1 MMDINRKKF
10 WVFVAILITCGMGML
25 SSCNEGTEL
34 LEVNGVLE
42 EPVVNKMPEQL
53 EKAFAKSVKVHP
65 FEIMNDTANNV
76 NVSGISELDGG
87 LSTEGFG
94 IMITRNDIST
104 SFTDIRNSRQPQAFY
119 DASANAL
126 WLTSCVMEGT
136 GTNVE
141 QLYKFQFGSNDIAN
155 IEKTIEPYQMQ
166 EEIIEHLRYS
176 VKGEQMTFYG
186 DGEKIVTAQN
196 TVTDMGGLD
205 AEQPIWVG
213 EQISYN
219 LNNGKPRVCF
229 VPGVKFTTGLVLTYV
244 DMPTISASI
253 DYEADGSL
261 TLTDFK
267 VESAGEEKQ

>member
-1 MMDINRKKF
+1 MMDMNRKKF
-10 WVFVAILITCGMGML
+10 WVFAAILITCGMGML

-104 SFTDIRNSRQPQAFY
+104 SFTDIRNSRQPKAFY

-141 QLYKFQFGSNDIAN
+141 QLYKIQFGSNDIAN
-155 IEKTIEPYQMQ
+155 IADTIEPYKMQ
-166 EEIIEHLRYS
+166 QKISEHLKYS
-176 VKGEQMTFYG
+176 VEGDKITFYI
-186 DGEKIVTAQN
+186 DEKEITSATN
-196 TVTDMGGLD
+196 TVKDMGGLD
-205 AEQPIWVG
+205 DEQPIWIG
-213 EQISYN
+213 EQISYD
-219 LNNGKPRVCF
+219 LNNGNPRVCF
-229 VPGVKFTTGLVLTYV
+229 TPGVKFVTGLVLTYD
-244 DMPTISASI
+244 DMPTLSASI
-253 DYEADGSL
+253 QLAEDGSYEL
-261 TLTDFK
+261 SDFK
-267 VESAGEEKQ
+267 VK

>member
-1 MMDINRKKF
+1 MAMNTVI
-10 WVFVAILITCGMGML
+10 
-25 SSCNEGTEL
+25 TEL
-34 LEVNGVLE
+34 QPILTTAFIGVIIAYARYVHNLQQRVAVLE
-42 EPVVNKMPEQL
+42 
-53 EKAFAKSVKVHP
+53 KSIDDMK
-65 FEIMNDTANNV
+65 
-76 NVSGISELDGG
+76 
-87 LSTEGFG
+87 LSIERTTE
-94 IMITRNDIST
+94 
-104 SFTDIRNSRQPQAFY
+104 
-119 DASANAL
+119 
-126 WLTSCVMEGT
+126 
-136 GTNVE
+136 
-141 QLYKFQFGSNDIAN
+141 N

-166 EEIIEHLRYS
+166 QEIIEHLRYS
-176 VKGEQMTFYG
+176 VKGEQITFYG

-196 TVTDMGGLD
+196 TVKDMGGLD

-267 VESAGEEKQ
+267 VESAGEGK